1 MQYDQDKVDEM
12 ALALLFLV
20 TSGHEAG
27 RGARAWKGLDVNI
40 LGRLQAKGWIED
52 PMTKSLSLHLTET
65 GYQKSK
71 ELFARHFAP
80 AQT

>member
-1 MQYDQDKVDEM
+1 MKYDQDKVDEM

-20 TSGHEAG
+20 TSGHQEG
-27 RGARAWKGLDVNI
+27 HGARAWKGLDVNI

-52 PMTKSLSLHLTET
+52 PMTKSLSLHLTES

-71 ELFARHFAP
+71 ELFAKHFSAAKP
-80 AQT
+80 